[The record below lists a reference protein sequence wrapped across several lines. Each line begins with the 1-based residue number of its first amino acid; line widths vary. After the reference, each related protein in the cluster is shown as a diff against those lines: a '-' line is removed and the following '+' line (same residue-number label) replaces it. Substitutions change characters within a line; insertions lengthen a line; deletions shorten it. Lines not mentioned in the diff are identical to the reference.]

1 MARGA
6 QDRSTAVARIAGLL
20 VGVCVGVGFGAGTPH
35 GLGLGVKATEARVIV
50 ARRDEAPSREALER
64 LIAAGLV
71 APSQRGSSEGVR
83 GFVTGRSMTREAY
96 AAVFGSERARQ
107 RFGSYKS
114 WRDEVRVH
122 APQRFP
128 EIVTQRGFT
137 EVRSFDVSTIEG
149 ARQLPIEQP
158 RLVLAAMVRERPVFA
173 IALEDGRG
181 DRVFIGVFVYD
192 GGRWWVAPLQP

>member
-20 VGVCVGVGFGAGTPH
+20 VGVCVGFGLAARAGR
-35 GLGLGVKATEARVIV
+35 LGLGVATTEARVIV

-71 APSQRGSSEGVR
+71 SPSQRGSSEGVR

-96 AAVFGSERARQ
+96 AAGFGSERARR

-137 EVRSFDVSTIEG
+137 EVRSFDVSTLEG